1 MPARDPQAVHRRRL
15 RRSRGRARRA
25 TVTAAAFAGAAAVAL
40 PYAGLGLP
48 DVAWAAA
55 AGGTVAA
62 SVLRWRDDRA
72 LRALPVPPAV
82 PGAPPTGPLL
92 TGPLLTGTGRSA
104 VVVAGQLAARFGAR
118 GSSAAPLLRRLD
130 RAARAMA
137 AVAERMGPAAAGLR
151 TEAVHGERDL
161 RAAAA
166 RLVAV
171 DRAAAVAP
179 DDTRAH
185 LDEGARALRA
195 GLTDGIAAY
204 ERLVAAAAECV
215 AADTAADGPLTRRLV
230 EATDALRG
238 LAVGLAEAS
247 RISARWV
254 HPSR

>member
-1 MPARDPQAVHRRRL
+1 VPARDPQAVHRRRL

-48 DVAWAAA
+48 DLAWGAA
-55 AGGTVAA
+55 AGATVAA
-62 SVLRWRDDRA
+62 SLLRWRDDRA
-72 LRALPVPPAV
+72 LRALPVPPAA
-82 PGAPPTGPLL
+82 APEPAGVR
-92 TGPLLTGTGRSA
+92 RSA
-104 VVVAGQLAARFGAR
+104 LVVTGQIAARFGAR

-137 AVAERMGPAAAGLR
+137 AVADRLGPAAADLR

-161 RAAAA
+161 RAAAG

-171 DRAAAVAP
+171 ERAAAVAP
-179 DDTRAH
+179 PDARAR
-185 LDEGARALRA
+185 LDEGATSLRA

-215 AADTAADGPLTRRLV
+215 VADTAADGLPGRRLV

-238 LAVGLAEAS
+238 LAAGLAETT
-247 RISARWV
+247 RISARWA
-254 HPSR
+254 HLPR